1 MLVTYP
7 DVAYLSVCE
16 LVADDLGLS
25 TRASPRS
32 GLLLSG
38 VAPLRWVLHQFGGG
52 VMLPNWCNPP
62 ELVSCPL
69 VWSCV
74 GHGDSSPTM
83 SHVIPLRLFQTLNS
97 HRWNCNVLGSTRKM
111 TAGNYVRLLFG
122 QVLRSRCE
130 PGGPTLVARGALLG
144 QARLTPAIASP
155 SCRTLHAARPCT
167 ARRAPRAQRKRGPA
181 PDPRPTCSYSW
192 SPPRPRGVIWGH
204 SRSMFASLPC
214 LRRYFSKSSAQSW

>member
-16 LVADDLGLS
+16 LVVDDLGLS

-52 VMLPNWCNPP
+52 VILPNWCNPP
-62 ELVSCPL
+62 ELASCPL

-74 GHGDSSPTM
+74 GHWYSSPTM
-83 SHVIPLRLFQTLNS
+83 SHVIPLRLLQTLNL

-111 TAGNYVRLLFG
+111 TEGNYVRLLFG
-122 QVLRSRCE
+122 RVLQSRCE
-130 PGGPTLVARGALLG
+130 PGGPILVTCCAYWWRVVRCSAKRASPQPSRHLAAAPSTQLVHVLLG
-144 QARLTPAIASP
+144 GHLRHNEGGGRHPTPARSVLTPG
-155 SCRTLHAARPCT
+155 RRRGLAA
-167 ARRAPRAQRKRGPA
+167 
-181 PDPRPTCSYSW
+181 
-192 SPPRPRGVIWGH
+192 
-204 SRSMFASLPC
+204 
-214 LRRYFSKSSAQSW
+214 